1 MGNSGK
7 FRFHYLE
14 HESKMRLLKTHS
26 HTSERLD
33 YEARK
38 NAKKIIE
45 GNVDTV
51 LVMRKSR
58 GSEAT
63 EAVFCFLQK
72 SLFMPGCIQGAII

>member
-45 GNVDTV
+45 ETQT
-51 LVMRKSR
+51 M
-58 GSEAT
+58 
-63 EAVFCFLQK
+63 
-72 SLFMPGCIQGAII
+72 